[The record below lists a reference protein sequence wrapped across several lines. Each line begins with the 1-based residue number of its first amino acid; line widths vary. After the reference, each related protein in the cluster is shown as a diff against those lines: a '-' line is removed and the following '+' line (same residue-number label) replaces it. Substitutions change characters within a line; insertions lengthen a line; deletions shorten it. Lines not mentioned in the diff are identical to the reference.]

1 MRKVIQ
7 AFPFLG
13 AIHALCDDGTL
24 WALEGGQWNKLV
36 PIPQDM
42 PPVVRRGAC
51 TIVEAMEKIGSPSER
66 GF

>member
-36 PIPQDM
+36 PIPQEPTKVD
-42 PPVVRRGAC
+42 R
-51 TIVEAMEKIGSPSER
+51 TYTHAMTDRSEGSR
-66 GF
+66 